1 LDTSQTQT
9 TERRPTQVKFTPSGR
24 IDPDNARFP
33 FCIVWTPLPLI
44 TWFLP
49 FIGHTG
55 IALSD
60 GVIHDF
66 AGPYTI
72 TIDDLAFG
80 ETHKYVPLDIKDPV
94 TYDRSVIKADKIYSE
109 MMHNICCN
117 NCHSHVARAL
127 NKYQYRGR
135 DDYTMVDVWWMCCT
149 QSRYVSW
156 AHVAKTYL
164 GFIIMVALIAFIV
177 LI

>member
-1 LDTSQTQT
+1 M
-9 TERRPTQVKFTPSGR
+9 
-24 IDPDNARFP
+24 
-33 FCIVWTPLPLI
+33 
-44 TWFLP
+44 
-49 FIGHTG
+49 
-55 IALSD
+55 SD

-80 ETHKYVPLDIKDPV
+80 ETHKYVPLDVKEPQR
-94 TYDRSVIKADKIYSE
+94 YDTSVMKADKIYSE

-117 NCHSHVARAL
+117 NCHSHVARAM

-135 DDYTMVDVWWMCCT
+135 TDYTMIDVWWLTIT

-156 AHVAKTYL
+156 GHLVKSYI
-164 GFIIMVALIAFIV
+164 GFVIIMSLIALLVFM
-177 LI
+177 

>member
-1 LDTSQTQT
+1 
-9 TERRPTQVKFTPSGR
+9 
-24 IDPDNARFP
+24 
-33 FCIVWTPLPLI
+33 VWTPLPLI

-55 IALSD
+55 IAVSD

-80 ETHKYVPLDIKDPV
+80 ETHKYVPLDVAESQRWDG
-94 TYDRSVIKADKIYSE
+94 SVDKADKIYSG

-117 NCHSHVARAL
+117 NCHSHVARAM

-135 DDYTMVDVWWMCCT
+135 TNYTMIDVWWLTIT
-149 QSRYVSW
+149 QSHYVSW
-156 AHVAKTYL
+156 GHVLKTYI
-164 GFIIMVALIAFIV
+164 GFVILMSIIAFAIF
-177 LI
+177 L